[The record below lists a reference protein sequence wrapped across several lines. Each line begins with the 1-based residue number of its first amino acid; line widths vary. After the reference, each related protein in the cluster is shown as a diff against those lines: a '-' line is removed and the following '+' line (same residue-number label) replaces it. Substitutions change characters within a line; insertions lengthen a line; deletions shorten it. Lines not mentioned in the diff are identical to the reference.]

1 MALRVL
7 MLRKKLND
15 ARKAL
20 DELRAQDNDFLTRE
34 AELAAD
40 IEAANTEEEQA
51 AVEEACA
58 AYETEKSEHADKV
71 SELERKVAELE
82 GQIAEIETEQEPVP
96 APEER
101 KDESKMIETRDMNT
115 MVARDDVKA
124 YLGEV
129 RSAIR
134 EKRAL
139 TNVGLTIPEVML
151 GMIRENIEGYSKLY
165 KHVSVRRVGGQ
176 ARQIIMGTVP
186 EAIWTDCCANL
197 NELTLA
203 FNDLEMDCY
212 KVGGYFAVCNANLE
226 DSDVALATELV
237 SALGQAI
244 GLALDKA
251 ILYGRNAAG
260 AMKMPQGI
268 VSRLAQESQPDSY
281 PATARAWVDLHTS
294 NIKTISNATTGAA
307 LFAAIVTNFGA
318 AKGKYSRGEKVFVM
332 NETTYAYLMA
342 QAMSINAA
350 GAVVTGLNGT
360 MPVLGGAIELLSFV
374 PDYVIV
380 GGYFDNYTLAERAG
394 QAFATSEHVRFLQD
408 QTVFK
413 GTARYDGAPAIAE
426 AFVAI
431 GVNSTTPTATMTFG
445 ADDANDVKS
454 IALNTSTLAIT
465 GTGTA
470 QLIAITAPGTGAV
483 TWASSAS
490 GKATVDSNGL
500 VTGVTSG
507 TTTITATANGL
518 TASCVVTVS

>member
-1 MALRVL
+1 
-7 MLRKKLND
+7 
-15 ARKAL
+15 
-20 DELRAQDNDFLTRE
+20 
-34 AELAAD
+34 
-40 IEAANTEEEQA
+40 
-51 AVEEACA
+51 
-58 AYETEKSEHADKV
+58 
-71 SELERKVAELE
+71 
-82 GQIAEIETEQEPVP
+82 
-96 APEER
+96 
-101 KDESKMIETRDMNT
+101 
-115 MVARDDVKA
+115 
-124 YLGEV
+124 
-129 RSAIR
+129 
-134 EKRAL
+134 
-139 TNVGLTIPEVML
+139 
-151 GMIRENIEGYSKLY
+151 MIRENIEGYSKLY

-281 PATARAWVDLHTS
+281 PATALHTS

-374 PDYVIV
+374 PDYVII

-431 GVNSTTPTATMTFG
+431 GVNSTSPNATMTFG

-465 GTGTA
+465 GTA
-470 QLIAITAPGTGAV
+470 SKQLIAITSPGTGTV